1 MTFLKIVKRR
11 NTMDEQLDNQSQQAV
26 AETTQAVQDVTGKA
40 KQVGSKVVDG
50 AKNVG
55 KNVGKA
61 MKKTGEGVAK
71 KVALNP
77 IVLKILLIALAVILV
92 IVLIVAIVVAIVYA
106 VTASDYDPEKGTLS
120 SIYGISGDKF
130 YGARF
135 IYRDDEQASVEIKDD
150 YLKLTYSILNDTK
163 SETGL
168 TITLATD
175 YLSDENVGLI
185 TTNYANALLGTSDLL
200 LDRCT
205 LLVDHFGFSDEEIT
219 IVFDSIASTLVS
231 KSWTSKSA
239 GEIKSIFDNKYQ
251 TDEYLAF
258 KNVTP
263 KIYVWD
269 YILNSEDDSFENL
282 PRKDYYGF
290 IYMPKTNVKM
300 TSASFI
306 FVIDGGYGVDVCLK
320 NKQSA
325 TATPVALGEV
335 ANANAGWFY
344 DDHMQEFY
352 ECEFD
357 VNLSSFGAINT
368 SNVNELSTPTSIY
381 TLKVNNT
388 FSNYFTVTDEIT
400 GLTLLENVA
409 TSDYIYLEFDNKDE
423 SQSPFNFAEQIVEY
437 E

>member
-1 MTFLKIVKRR
+1 
-11 NTMDEQLDNQSQQAV
+11 MDEQVDNQSQQSLEETAQV
-26 AETTQAVQDVTGKA
+26 AQDVAGKA

-55 KNVGKA
+55 KTVGNA
-61 MKKTGEGVAK
+61 VKKTGGSVAK

-77 IVLKILLIALAVILV
+77 LVLKVLLIALAVILV
-92 IVLIVAIVVAIVYA
+92 IALIVAAVVAIIYV
-106 VTASDYDPEKGTLS
+106 VTASDYDPERGTLS
-120 SIYGISGDKF
+120 SIYGITGDKF

-135 IYRDDEQASVEIKDD
+135 VYRDDEQASIEIKDD
-150 YLKLTYSILNDTK
+150 YLKLTYSILSDTK

-168 TITLATD
+168 TITLSEN
-175 YLSDENVGLI
+175 YLTDENVSLI
-185 TTNYANALLGTSDLL
+185 TTNYANALVGTSDMLL
-200 LDRCT
+200 ERCT
-205 LLVDHFGFSDEEIT
+205 LFVDHFGFNSDEIT
-219 IVFDSIASTLVS
+219 IVFDSIANTLVS
-231 KSWTSKSA
+231 KSWTSKSVE
-239 GEIKSIFDNKYQ
+239 EIKNILDSKYQ
-251 TDEYLAF
+251 TDSYLAF

-269 YILNSEDDSFENL
+269 YVLNGEDNGFENL

-306 FVIDGGYGVDVCLK
+306 FVVDGGYGVDVCLK

-325 TATPVALGEV
+325 TAEPVNLGEV
-335 ANANAGWFY
+335 VNANSGWFY

-357 VNLSSFGAINT
+357 VDINAFDAINK
-368 SNVNELSTPTSIY
+368 SDVSELATPTSIY
-381 TLKVNNT
+381 TLMGNNT

-400 GLTLLENVA
+400 GLTLIQNVA
-409 TSDYIYLEFDNKDE
+409 TSNYVYLEFDNKDE
-423 SQSPFNFAEQIVEY
+423 DKSPFNFAEQIVEY